1 MMRKPFV
8 CRTPI
13 LVGSKGS
20 TLDRLCD
27 ALGIKL
33 GELLEWVPDRKG
45 MALTVSETLAMPG
58 SAVQGASEIRS
69 GVGPAAHG
77 YMNLRNPLSDADI
90 RRALLAALHL
100 DGLLPSRQ
108 NAAPTL
114 PIEITSNSSY
124 PVAANLYPTASQ
136 SDAPEH
142 SVGPLLLEEFPLRG
156 GYVRADV
163 AVLAPIM
170 LHLYEIKSDRD
181 RLDRL
186 AEQMR
191 LYNELAD
198 RVTMVVGWRHVVR
211 VMRQTPHWWEVWL
224 VERTPGDS
232 LLLVPLREGAPNPG
246 LSVSAIASLLSRD
259 EALSFLE
266 DLEAANGLRS
276 KPRDVLYFR
285 IGEVLQ
291 SKPELEQSRD
301 LVRLRQ
307 RVHSYWCRRLMQS
320 APTWPLYDG

>member
-1 MMRKPFV
+1 M
-8 CRTPI
+8 
-13 LVGSKGS
+13 
-20 TLDRLCD
+20 
-27 ALGIKL
+27 
-33 GELLEWVPDRKG
+33 
-45 MALTVSETLAMPG
+45 SETLAMHR

-69 GVGPAAHG
+69 GVGPAAQGHI
-77 YMNLRNPLSDADI
+77 NLRNPLSDADI

-100 DGLLPSRQ
+100 DGLLPSKQ
-108 NAAPTL
+108 NAAP
-114 PIEITSNSSY
+114 IEVTSSCSY
-124 PVAANLYPTASQ
+124 TVAANSCPTESQ
-136 SDAPEH
+136 SGPPDD
-142 SVGPLLLEEFPLRG
+142 SGGPLLLEEFPLRG

-163 AVLAPIM
+163 AVLEPIM

-211 VMRQTPHWWEVWL
+211 VMRQTPNWWEVWL
-224 VERTPGDS
+224 VERTPGGT
-232 LLLVPLREGAPNPG
+232 LILVPLREGAPNPG
-246 LSVSAIASLLSRD
+246 LSVSAVASLLSRD

-276 KPRDVLYFR
+276 KPRDVLYFQ

-307 RVHSYWCRRLMQS
+307 RVHSYWCRRARQS
-320 APTWPLYDG
+320 APVWPLYDG